1 MNHKPNRFNDIL
13 TNIVTGVTIT
23 DGEQPSSSCSS
34 NSPYG
39 YSNNPLSN

>member
-23 DGEQPSSSCSS
+23 AWEQPSSSCSS

-39 YSNNPLSN
+39 YS